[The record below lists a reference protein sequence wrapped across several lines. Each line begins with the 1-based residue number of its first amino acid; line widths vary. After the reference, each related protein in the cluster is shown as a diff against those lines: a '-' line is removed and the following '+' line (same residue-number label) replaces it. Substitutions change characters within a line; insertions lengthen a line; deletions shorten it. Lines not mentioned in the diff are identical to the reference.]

1 MLFFSTGVQLLI
13 FVPYNFSW
21 TINLTMEEL
30 FSEVL
35 KMRGTTWPS
44 FCMTFI
50 IFGYTS
56 SIYHLMYIGMERLYA
71 IMKPLSY
78 RMQTKRAV
86 ILGLSL
92 IWILSLIS
100 STVPR

>member
-30 FSEVL
+30 LSEVL
-35 KMRGTTWPS
+35 KIRGTTWAS

-50 IFGYTS
+50 IFGYTN

-71 IMKPLSY
+71 IIKPLSY
-78 RMQTKRAV
+78 KMQTKGTV
-86 ILGLSL
+86 ILGLGL

>member
-1 MLFFSTGVQLLI
+1 
-13 FVPYNFSW
+13 
-21 TINLTMEEL
+21 MEEL
-30 FSEVL
+30 FREMV
-35 KMRGTTWPS
+35 KMRGTAWLS

-50 IFGYTS
+50 IFEYTS

-86 ILGLSL
+86 ILGLGL
-92 IWILSLIS
+92 I
-100 STVPR
+100 